1 MMDFIV
7 VPVGLSPFFWC
18 SLTHEVCCLD
28 ATKDDERREAK
39 EEIVQIMIV
48 IWVEV

>member
-7 VPVGLSPFFWC
+7 VPVGLSPFFGC

-48 IWVEV
+48 IRVEV